1 MFSATGACGCVKSG
15 GNRPRVGLARCRS
28 FMRRESRLYALREY
42 YYLSMCAVVANTV
55 GAVPS
60 FERNTRIFT

>member
-28 FMRRESRLYALREY
+28 FMRRESRQKREY
-42 YYLSMCAVVANTV
+42 YSLSMCAVVANAV